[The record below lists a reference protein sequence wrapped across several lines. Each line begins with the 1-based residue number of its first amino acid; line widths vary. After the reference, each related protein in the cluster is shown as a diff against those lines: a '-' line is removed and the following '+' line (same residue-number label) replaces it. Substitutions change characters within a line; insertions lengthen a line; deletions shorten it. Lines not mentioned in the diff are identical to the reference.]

1 MLLEASMTPS
11 DRSALDA
18 DYVAALRHDMMK
30 FAILQLRNDVLAE
43 DVVQEALAAA
53 FAGIGEFSG
62 RSKLKTWVFS
72 ILRNKIIDQIRH
84 QTRTTNVSALS
95 PQEAGL
101 DEAFENLFRD
111 NHHWN
116 PAARPKDWGS
126 PEESLREQRFWD
138 VFDICLKNLPDNTA
152 RVFMMRE
159 FLEFETSEVCKEL
172 SITSTNCNVILHR
185 ARNAL
190 RLCLNEK
197 WFSAGELPC

>member
-1 MLLEASMTPS
+1 MTLS
-11 DRSALDA
+11 ENSVLDA
-18 DYVAALRHDMMK
+18 DFVAALRRDMMK

-62 RSKLKTWVFS
+62 RSELKTWVFS

-95 PQEAGL
+95 QQEVGL

-116 PAARPKDWGS
+116 PATRPKDWGS
-126 PEESLREQRFWD
+126 PEESLREKRFWD
-138 VFDICLKNLPDNTA
+138 VFDACLKNLPDNTA

-172 SITSTNCNVILHR
+172 SITTTNCNVILHR

-190 RLCLNEK
+190 RLCLNEN
-197 WFSAGELPC
+197 WFSPGELSC